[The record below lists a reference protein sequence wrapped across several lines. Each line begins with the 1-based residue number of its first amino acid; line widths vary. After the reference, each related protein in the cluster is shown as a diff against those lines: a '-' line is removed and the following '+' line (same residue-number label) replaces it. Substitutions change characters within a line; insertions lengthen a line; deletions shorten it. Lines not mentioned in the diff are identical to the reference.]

1 MWFYTGYFMDDQA
14 QNFFMTQTC
23 GWSLEPHDESSVP
36 MVANPRYSCRSVP
49 KQVCWWH
56 HQIGHLP
63 CCPCSLSGWQLAE
76 RGRPV
81 ALLSGCVRYSRLP
94 TGMSALL
101 PPTGGGARPLTITW
115 VFWFLAS
122 RCGRSLT
129 ASPLQPQSFLGA
141 TVFCFLRS
149 ACTKLWSHRHDMAGK
164 VNCGFNIDIT
174 FTQNTNLSPQNIHL
188 SPQSTYLCM
197 K

>member
-14 QNFFMTQTC
+14 QNFLMTQTC
-23 GWSLEPHDESSVP
+23 GWSLEHHDESSVP

-101 PPTGGGARPLTITW
+101 PPTGEREATHHYLSLLISTLSLWQKLNCIPASTPKLFGRHCILFFAFCLHKIMEPQTW
-115 VFWFLAS
+115 HS
-122 RCGRSLT
+122 GE
-129 ASPLQPQSFLGA
+129 
-141 TVFCFLRS
+141 
-149 ACTKLWSHRHDMAGK
+149 
-164 VNCGFNIDIT
+164 N
-174 FTQNTNLSPQNIHL
+174 
-188 SPQSTYLCM
+188 
-197 K
+197 